1 MVSSS
6 EPVLGRSWVPHWHGR
21 FPPQPRD
28 CTVAAWSSCR
38 IPESVAK
45 RVANSPP
52 VVGDLVWRVAREG
65 HPVNRKEN
73 LLFSIY
79 SSDHSIKRM
88 ILTAADDVPVAIS
101 AVDGGKVAEVTSC
114 Q

>member
-1 MVSSS
+1 M
-6 EPVLGRSWVPHWHGR
+6 
-21 FPPQPRD
+21 
-28 CTVAAWSSCR
+28 
-38 IPESVAK
+38 
-45 RVANSPP
+45 
-52 VVGDLVWRVAREG
+52 AREG

-88 ILTAADDVPVAIS
+88 ILTVADDVPVAIS
-101 AVDGGKVAEVTSC
+101 AVDGGKVAEVTTC